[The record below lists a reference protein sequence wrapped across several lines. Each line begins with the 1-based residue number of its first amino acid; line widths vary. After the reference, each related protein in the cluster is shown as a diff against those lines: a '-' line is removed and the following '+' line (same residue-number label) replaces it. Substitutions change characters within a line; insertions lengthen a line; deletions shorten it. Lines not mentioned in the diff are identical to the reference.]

1 MAQDFVTTNQ
11 LGVDL
16 YAAYDAISASTPENP
31 GHPHKYGARVHG
43 VDQSE
48 WVFGKVAA
56 GATVNQYNT
65 VFIDV
70 GADAVV
76 PALGGAASLAPSARP
91 GFYQGATQLTAG
103 MAAWFMVSGTPII
116 TTAGLAAA
124 NAPLFT
130 TQVSGV
136 LDDAVA
142 TGSQYPI
149 RGLFATVTNTQTAS
163 TTNVQ
168 GMATF
173 PSIGA
178 LGQAA

>member
-1 MAQDFVTTNQ
+1 MTAYVVTNQ
-11 LGVDL
+11 IGVSL
-16 YAAYDAISASTPENP
+16 LEAYDAISDTTPEIP
-31 GHPHKYGARVHG
+31 AHPHVYGARVLATDG
-43 VDQSE
+43 SE
-48 WVFGKVAA
+48 WIFGKVAA
-56 GATVNQYNT
+56 GATINQYNT

-70 GADAVV
+70 GCDAVI
-76 PALGGAASLAPSARP
+76 PSLGGAASLAPSYRP
-91 GFYQGATQLTAG
+91 GSYQGETQLTAG
-103 MAAWFMVSGTPII
+103 MAAWFMISGQPII

-124 NAPLFT
+124 NAPLYT

-149 RGLFATVTNTQTAS
+149 RGMFATVTNTQTSS

-168 GMATF
+168 GMMTF
-173 PSIGA
+173 PSIGG

>member
-1 MAQDFVTTNQ
+1 MAAFVTTNQ

-16 YAAYDAISASTPENP
+16 YGAEAAISATTPEIP
-31 GHPHKYGARVHG
+31 AHQHVYGARVLATDG
-43 VDQSE
+43 SE
-48 WVFGKVAA
+48 WVYGKVAA
-56 GATVNQYNT
+56 GATVNQYNA

-70 GADAVV
+70 GCDAVV
-76 PALGGAASLAPSARP
+76 PSLGGAASLAPSSRP
-91 GFYQGATQLTAG
+91 GIYQGATQLTAG
-103 MAAWFMVSGTPII
+103 MAAWFMISGQPIL
-116 TTAGLAAA
+116 TTAGLCAA
-124 NAPLFT
+124 NAPLYT

-149 RGLFATVTNTQTAS
+149 RGLFATVTNTQTSS

-168 GMATF
+168 GMMTF
-173 PSIGA
+173 PTIGA